1 MDRRQRK
8 TREAIFSALS
18 ELLETYRYELITVQM
33 IIDEADIGRSTFYAH
48 FDTKDDLLRSL
59 CLDIFHH
66 VFYEILPKETEK
78 IDRENLELKLGHIL
92 FHLKKSTQNLKGI
105 LQSESGDQF
114 MRYFKEHLEEL
125 FKRYTSVFPSD
136 VPEDFLLHHLIG
148 SFSETVKWW
157 ISEGMKHKPE
167 KVASYFMK
175 LI

>member
-66 VFYEILPKETEK
+66 VFYEILPEETEK

-136 VPEDFLLHHLIG
+136 VPEDFLQHHLIG

-157 ISEGMKHKPE
+157 ISEGMKHEPE
-167 KVASYFMK
+167 TVATYFMK